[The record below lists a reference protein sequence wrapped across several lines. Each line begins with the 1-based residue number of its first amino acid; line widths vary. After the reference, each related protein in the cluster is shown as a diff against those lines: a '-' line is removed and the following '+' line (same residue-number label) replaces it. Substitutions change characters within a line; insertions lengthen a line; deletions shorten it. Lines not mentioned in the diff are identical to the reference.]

1 MVRSNTW
8 GTEFIVY
15 DKGMNPTKIDSVKSM
30 SYSGRMPSG
39 NPDQIRKELCAVT
52 YVSIAFTRCRAV
64 LLFKYWHYI
73 HYIMEMIIMD
83 VRSHEQN
90 CN

>member
-1 MVRSNTW
+1 MARSNTW

-15 DKGMNPTKIDSVKSM
+15 DKGMNPTKIDSAKSM

-52 YVSIAFTRCRAV
+52 YVSIAFTRVERCCY
-64 LLFKYWHYI
+64 LSTGTTFTI
-73 HYIMEMIIMD
+73 
-83 VRSHEQN
+83 
-90 CN
+90 